1 MTGSQDLV
9 ILKNDFE
16 RLISLVNTVQNETSE
31 LLEDEL
37 NRAKIVDRNS
47 LPSDIVTMNSIVT
60 FRDEAADKELT
71 MKLVYPNEFN
81 EKDGVQRV
89 SILAPVG
96 AALIGLRVGGSIDW
110 PLPSGKIK
118 KLRVLSVKEVL

>member
-71 MKLVYPNEFN
+71 MKLVYPNDVN

>member
-71 MKLVYPNEFN
+71 MKLVYPNDVN

-96 AALIGLRVGGSIDW
+96 AALIGLRVGGSID
-110 PLPSGKIK
+110 
-118 KLRVLSVKEVL
+118 